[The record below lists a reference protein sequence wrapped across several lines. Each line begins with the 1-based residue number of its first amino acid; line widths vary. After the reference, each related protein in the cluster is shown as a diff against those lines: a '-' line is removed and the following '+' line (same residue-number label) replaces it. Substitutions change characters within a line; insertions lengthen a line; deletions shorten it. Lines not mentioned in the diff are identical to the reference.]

1 MPPDVITEAMA
12 YWERIRAGHPMPRR
26 GDLDPVD
33 IPTLLPFVMLVD
45 VFTRPLDF
53 KFRLIGTEIDAII
66 ADDYQGR
73 CFSSIPHMTIGNK
86 IWADYDT
93 VIRTHGPLTATV
105 NYVGADRYV
114 RGVRHCLMPLSEDGK
129 TVNMVFVAVE
139 IERR

>member
-1 MPPDVITEAMA
+1 MPRDVIEKALD

-33 IPTLLPFVMLVD
+33 IPKLLPFVMLVD
-45 VFTRPLDF
+45 VFARPLDF

-66 ADDYQGR
+66 ADNYQGR
-73 CFSSIPHMTIGNK
+73 RFSTLPHMTIGNR
-86 IWADYDT
+86 IWGDYEA
-93 VIRTHGPLTATV
+93 VIRTRRPLTAAV
-105 NYVGADRYV
+105 SYVGADRYV
-114 RGVRHCLMPLSEDGK
+114 RGVRHCLMPLSEDRE